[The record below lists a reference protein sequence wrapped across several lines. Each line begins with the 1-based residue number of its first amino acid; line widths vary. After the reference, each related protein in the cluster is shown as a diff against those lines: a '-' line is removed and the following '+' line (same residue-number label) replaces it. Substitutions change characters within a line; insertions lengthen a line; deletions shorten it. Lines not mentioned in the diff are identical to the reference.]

1 MTSAKLPSA
10 SIPRPR
16 QAELDFRRGVD
27 AAKQE
32 KWQQAIDAFRRVVVR
47 CPGDMHSHLQL
58 ARAYAKVE
66 DWERGAEAA
75 ARALALLPGNS
86 LIEALLA
93 LCLARSSRH
102 QELIELCER
111 IDMGAISD
119 LSIHIEWGIA
129 LIRARR
135 MQESVPVFL
144 NVLNQDPRNIHAY
157 AWLGTAFLLLEMPEE
172 SRECSRNVLAIAGPN
187 VRAISSVIF
196 SSLQAANWT
205 TLEEDIS
212 ALHAQIMAGL
222 GQPIPFY
229 ALTLPW
235 NRAQLLAA
243 SRIQARICFGAI
255 SPLPSPATEPNRGR
269 RIRIGYVSGDFQK
282 HATAHL
288 VAEMFERHDQN
299 RFEIY
304 AYSYGINDASPMRR
318 RLEAAFGERFFDAQ
332 AIPDKTLA
340 HRIRDDGIDVL
351 IDLKG
356 YTLHSRNEVFGYRPA
371 PIQVNFLGFP
381 GSLGTPLYD
390 YIIGDPIVT
399 PLEHADGYD
408 EKIAQMPD
416 CYQPNDRQRIVGERR
431 DRAFYGLPDDAV
443 VFCSFNNNYKLTPEV
458 FDRWCAILHGAPH
471 AVLWLYEGNRQA
483 RRNLLAYA
491 ARRGVSSDRLH
502 WAPPLPL
509 ADHLARAQVADLFL
523 DTAPVNA
530 HTTASDAL
538 WAGTPVLTVLGDT
551 FVSRVAA
558 SLVHAAG
565 LPELVAADLDEYERI
580 ALALAHDR
588 DRLRALRTRLAE
600 RRMTCPLFD
609 SARTT
614 RAFESLVVRMVDRHR
629 CGLGPDHL
637 PAASAQRPEAT

>member
-32 KWQQAIDAFRRVVVR
+32 KWQQAIDAFRRVVVH
-47 CPGDMHSHLQL
+47 CPEDMHSHLQL

-75 ARALALLPGNS
+75 AKALALLPGNA
-86 LIEALLA
+86 IIAALLG

-102 QELIELCER
+102 QDLIDLSHR
-111 IDMGAISD
+111 IDMESIADMTMHID
-119 LSIHIEWGIA
+119 LGIA
-129 LIRARR
+129 LIRRGR
-135 MQESVPVFL
+135 MQESVPIFL
-144 NVLNQDPRNIHAY
+144 GVLNRDPRNFRAY

-172 SRECSRNVLAIAGPN
+172 SRECYRNILSIGGPN
-187 VRAISSVIF
+187 VRAISSAIF
-196 SSLQAANWT
+196 SALQAANWT
-205 TLEEDIS
+205 TIDEDIATLES
-212 ALHAQIMAGL
+212 YIAAGL

-235 NRAQLLAA
+235 SRLQQLAA
-243 SRIQARICFGAI
+243 SRIQAQICFGAL
-255 SPLPSPATEPNRGR
+255 SPLPRSTAQRTPGTP
-269 RIRIGYVSGDFQK
+269 IRIGYVSGDFHG
-282 HATAHL
+282 HATACL
-288 VAEMFERHDQN
+288 VAELFERHDRN
-299 RFEIY
+299 RFEIH
-304 AYSYGINDASPMRR
+304 AYSYGANDASSMRR
-318 RLEAAFGERFFDAQ
+318 RLEAAFGERFVDAQ

-416 CYQPNDRQRIVGERR
+416 CYQPNDRQRIIGERR
-431 DRAFYGLPDDAV
+431 DRAFYGLPEDAM
-443 VFCSFNNNYKLTPEV
+443 VFCSFNNNYKFTPEV

-491 ARRGVSSDRLH
+491 ERRGVSSDRLY

-558 SLVHAAG
+558 SLVHAAD
-565 LPELVAADLDEYERI
+565 LPELVAASLDEYERI

-609 SARTT
+609 SARYT
-614 RAFESLVVRMVDRHR
+614 RAFESLVARMVDRHR

-637 PAASAQRPEAT
+637 PAASAQRSEAT